1 MKFCPIRKMSTSV
14 HIFRLAHI
22 TVQSGAQETRGG
34 TIRETLLLPDFAMVG
49 AVSEFV
55 LWWLAAVSRE
65 DWGEADRER
74 WR

>member
-1 MKFCPIRKMSTSV
+1 MFGDST
-14 HIFRLAHI
+14 INAT
-22 TVQSGAQETRGG
+22 TVV
-34 TIRETLLLPDFAMVG
+34 PDFAMVG